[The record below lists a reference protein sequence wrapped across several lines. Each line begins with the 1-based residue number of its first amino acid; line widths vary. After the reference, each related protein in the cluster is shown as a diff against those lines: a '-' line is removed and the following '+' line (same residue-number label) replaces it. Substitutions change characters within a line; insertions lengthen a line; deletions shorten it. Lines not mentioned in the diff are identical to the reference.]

1 MILILEEQPE
11 LPAVNTGGI
20 KHIGQDKSRD
30 CSASSDDNSRAV
42 WRSRPDTVTLYLGER
57 AVNKETYLLLKR
69 NALQPQQGLRS
80 RLEKPERRGR
90 ILPSLYGLTRLDG
103 PQKTEA
109 LSYLYT
115 PSLSQAL
122 STPETRLCC
131 STNSLSGFTSITI
144 TARRVSLSVPSLL
157 SPEIRTQNQR
167 NKLPVPSASTMSTC
181 DDTTQQ
187 ASVSWGNPA
196 VLLKHQA
203 TMVKVTENRER
214 DYPGKRFA
222 SSLAFPVC
230 RNSYTESKTT
240 SQALARSK
248 EEPALGRSF
257 PSVSEHLIFHSCLHL
272 ELLPGPFSSMLYL
285 DKSLSISLARLQEGG
300 RTLHRSTLSLYIRGA
315 LRPGCPESPGVR
327 PLSRAHSGWGMVTHG
342 HKIMRDGYRHL
353 EGVTTVDSEATGGGR
368 SPGSAALPF
377 RAGHHS
383 SSAVFRPNGKAN
395 DVSQPRRGGA
405 EGPVNS
411 GVNVRTSSNGRG
423 PCSCAETVLREQAGP
438 VSPHVFDYTGEPNST
453 NHWQALSIK
462 EALEHFRPDFISRS
476 QKRVR
481 QLEERTRERQRSQ
494 TADFAVELEGTNKRW
509 NCTKPHPL
517 SGKTL
522 GADEGLLNTA
532 NGIRQRGETT
542 RLCSFFSKLCFFIS
556 SIYNKLPEVTK
567 RKEEERRKLV
577 LQTNRLRAEVFKKVE
592 QGP

>member
-1 MILILEEQPE
+1 L
-11 LPAVNTGGI
+11 
-20 KHIGQDKSRD
+20 
-30 CSASSDDNSRAV
+30 
-42 WRSRPDTVTLYLGER
+42 
-57 AVNKETYLLLKR
+57 
-69 NALQPQQGLRS
+69 
-80 RLEKPERRGR
+80 

-196 VLLKHQA
+196 VPLKHQA

-327 PLSRAHSGWGMVTHG
+327 PLSRARSGWGMVTHG

-353 EGVTTVDSEATGGGR
+353 EGVTT
-368 SPGSAALPF
+368 
-377 RAGHHS
+377 
-383 SSAVFRPNGKAN
+383 
-395 DVSQPRRGGA
+395 
-405 EGPVNS
+405 
-411 GVNVRTSSNGRG
+411 
-423 PCSCAETVLREQAGP
+423 
-438 VSPHVFDYTGEPNST
+438 
-453 NHWQALSIK
+453 

-517 SGKTL
+517 SDNLFKPKDRVISGKEMQL
-522 GADEGLLNTA
+522 
-532 NGIRQRGETT
+532 R
-542 RLCSFFSKLCFFIS
+542 SKR
-556 SIYNKLPEVTK
+556 IYNKLPEVTK